1 LGLVLQMEGH
11 VMLHTQSS
19 FFVEGLSSSNRYVE
33 KPGDILRQLINLREI
48 VASPGSRLG
57 LCC

>member
-1 LGLVLQMEGH
+1 
-11 VMLHTQSS
+11 MLHTQSS

-48 VASPGSRLG
+48 VASPGSPHGAAKFKKVL
-57 LCC
+57 LQID